1 MMKVLMICGSL
12 YPAQTGGVD
21 NSVYWQSKSLV
32 ENGIE
37 VQIITT
43 NTGIAKGQVLE
54 NVWTKTDAGLVKYV
68 GIKDK
73 RFPIKWMI
81 ETFKLLMQYKGILHF
96 HSLTYSSA
104 FLILIPFLRNK
115 IIWTIHGDLEPFAT
129 SFGKVY
135 LKRIVYLFYKL
146 LSYKIVYHTTSDSE
160 SKNARDILGSKIKIA
175 QLPNYMLLP
184 EKINKSKGNN
194 EKYFLY
200 IGRLHPIKALDNLIH
215 ALALSEKFKTSEF
228 VFKIAGDGDDNYTK
242 ALEEMIVKLDLVG
255 KVKLIGF
262 VDGVEKQKLYA
273 NAYFLFLIS
282 HTENFGNVVVEALAQ
297 GTPVVTSK
305 GTPWEILEK
314 ENAGFWIDNSPNTIA
329 NTIDNILSMKRI
341 DYEENSK
348 NAREL
353 AKSQFDINKNIEKW
367 IDLYTKILKNNDKK
381 FS

>member
-1 MMKVLMICGSL
+1 MKVLMICGSL

-43 NTGIAKGQVLE
+43 NTGIAKGQVPE
-54 NVWTKTDAGLVKYV
+54 NIWTKTDAGLVKYV
-68 GIKDK
+68 SIKDK
-73 RFPIKWMI
+73 RFPIKWII
-81 ETFKLLMQYKGILHF
+81 ETFKLLVQYKGTLHF

-135 LKRIVYLFYKL
+135 LKRIVYFFYKL

-184 EKINKSKGNN
+184 EKINKSKGNSG
-194 EKYFLY
+194 KYFLY
-200 IGRLHPIKALDNLIH
+200 IGRLHPIKALDNLIQ
-215 ALALSEKFKTSEF
+215 ALALSKKFRTSEF
-228 VFKIAGDGDDNYTK
+228 VFNIAGEGDSNYKK
-242 ALEEMIVKLDLVG
+242 ALEEMIAKLNLSG
-255 KVKLIGF
+255 NIKLIGF
-262 VDGVEKQKLYA
+262 VDGIEKQELYA
-273 NAYFLFLIS
+273 NAHFLFLIS

-297 GTPVVTSK
+297 STPVVASK

-314 ENAGFWIDNSPNTIA
+314 ESAGFWIDNSPNTIA
-329 NTIDNILSMKRI
+329 NTIDNILSMKLL
-341 DYEENSK
+341 DYEEMSN
-348 NAREL
+348 NAQDL
-353 AKSQFDINKNIEKW
+353 AKEQFDINKNIKKW
-367 IDLYTKILKNNDKK
+367 IDLYTKILKNDDKK